1 MQTLNTRFGEIE
13 IDPETVLTFPQG
25 MPGFEDC
32 TRYKLLHE
40 EQPNPRVRWLQSL
53 DDADLSFSLV
63 QVAHLGLSYEVSLSD
78 EECALIELEQAEDA
92 VLLLLLSRRFEEGQ
106 AISANTQAPVVLNL
120 KSRKALQKVGV
131 RADIV
136 FRS

>member
-1 MQTLNTRFGEIE
+1 MQTLNTRFGEID
-13 IDPETVLTFPQG
+13 IDPETVLTFPLG
-25 MPGFEDC
+25 MPGFEKC

-63 QVAHLGLSYEVSLSD
+63 QVEHLGLSYEVELSD
-78 EECALIELEQAEDA
+78 EECALIELEDTADA
-92 VLLLLLSRRFEEGQ
+92 ILLLLLSRPLEEGRE
-106 AISANTQAPVVLNL
+106 ISANTQAPVVLNI
-120 KSRKALQKVGV
+120 KSRKALQKVGI

>member
-25 MPGFEDC
+25 MPGFENC

-63 QVAHLGLSYEVSLSD
+63 QVEHLGLSYEVALSD
-78 EECALIELEQAEDA
+78 EECALIELENAEDA
-92 VLLLLLSRRFEEGQ
+92 VLLLLLSRPLEDGREI
-106 AISANTQAPVVLNL
+106 AANTQAPVILNL
-120 KSRKALQKVGV
+120 KSRKALQKVGF

>member
-13 IDPETVLTFPQG
+13 IDPETVLTFPLG

-63 QVAHLGLSYEVSLSD
+63 QVEHLGLTYEVSLSD
-78 EECALIELEQAEDA
+78 EECALIELEHAEDA
-92 VLLLLLSRRFEEGQ
+92 VLLLLLSRPFEEGRE
-106 AISANTQAPVVLNL
+106 ITANTQAPVVLNI
-120 KSRKALQKVGV
+120 KSRKALQKVGI

>member
-13 IDPETVLTFPQG
+13 IDPETVLTFPRG
-25 MPGFEDC
+25 LLGFEDC

-53 DDADLSFSLV
+53 DDVDLSFSLV
-63 QVAHLGLSYEVSLSD
+63 QVEHLGLSYEVSLSD

-92 VLLLLLSRRFEEGQ
+92 VLLLLLSRPFEEGQ
-106 AISANTQAPVVLNL
+106 GISANTQAPVVLNL
-120 KSRKALQKVGV
+120 KSRKALQKVGI

>member
-63 QVAHLGLSYEVSLSD
+63 QVEHLGLSYEVSLSD

-92 VLLLLLSRRFEEGQ
+92 ILLLLLSRPFEEGQ
-106 AISANTQAPVVLNL
+106 AISANTQAPVVLNI

>member
-63 QVAHLGLSYEVSLSD
+63 QVEHLGLSYEVSLSD

-92 VLLLLLSRRFEEGQ
+92 VLLLLLSRPFEEGQ
-106 AISANTQAPVVLNL
+106 AISANTQAPVVLNI

>member
-1 MQTLNTRFGEIE
+1 MQTLNTRFGEID
-13 IDPETVLTFPQG
+13 IDPETVLTFPLG
-25 MPGFEDC
+25 MPGFEKC

-40 EQPNPRVRWLQSL
+40 EQLNPRVRWLQSL

-63 QVAHLGLSYEVSLSD
+63 QVEHLGLSYEVELSD
-78 EECALIELEQAEDA
+78 EECALLELEDA
-92 VLLLLLSRRFEEGQ
+92 ADAILLLLLSRPLEEGRE
-106 AISANTQAPVVLNL
+106 ISANTQAPVVLNI
-120 KSRKALQKVGV
+120 KSRKALQKVGI

>member
-63 QVAHLGLSYEVSLSD
+63 QVEHLGLSYEVSLSD
-78 EECALIELEQAEDA
+78 EECALIELEHAEDA
-92 VLLLLLSRRFEEGQ
+92 VLLLLLSRPFEEGQ
-106 AISANTQAPVVLNL
+106 AISANTQAPVVLNI